1 MCVVRI
7 SSHPH
12 PPHVAQCWEKNP
24 KAKMDFFFLYYFTFA
39 GEIECLCLSLNETDA
54 KSGEEEET
62 REGILK
68 GKEETAGDGVLC
80 CTSSKDGKS
89 GGFLCELKDATFPPL
104 LPLFSLW
111 KFCAK
116 EES

>member
-1 MCVVRI
+1 M
-7 SSHPH
+7 
-12 PPHVAQCWEKNP
+12 
-24 KAKMDFFFLYYFTFA
+24 
-39 GEIECLCLSLNETDA
+39 SLNETDA

-89 GGFLCELKDATFPPL
+89 GGFLFELKDATFPPL
-104 LPLFSLW
+104 LPFFHFGSFVRKKKAETLNTR
-111 KFCAK
+111 
-116 EES
+116 